1 MNEQVARRVALVR
14 AIETADAGHTVLS
27 EDDRKYASRSARELA
42 AWQASDSNSAV
53 TQDHFLQQRS
63 EQILKRLAERTPA
76 FAAFQKRALG
86 QPGFWAALPLLALF
100 AGALLDRIADP
111 HRVDLL
117 SAPLLFIIGWNVL
130 VYVVLLV
137 WALVPGRQGGWAGQG
152 LLRRLSVGKA
162 VAPRK
167 LPAALATGMGNF
179 MAEWA
184 QLSEPLTRARLSRTV
199 HLSAAAFALGAVIS
213 LYARGLLTQ
222 YTAGWEST
230 FLDAVQVHTL
240 LSWLF
245 TPALTVFPFLESFTL
260 ADIEALRFNA
270 HAVISTGA
278 GAVAGALPGAAAA
291 APGALSSSVGNALGN
306 AAGAGAGE
314 RWVHLY
320 GATILLLVIL
330 PRIVLAAVAGLRA
343 GRLARRFPLDLE
355 HPYFRKLADSIG
367 AGTPAVLRVLPY
379 SFTLDEARDRGLWA
393 VAAMALGAQ
402 ARVLLR
408 PTVPYG
414 EEPKEALHD
423 ALADGAGA
431 TVTAALFN
439 LAATPEKENHG
450 AFLDYLGRHS
460 KRGVAVLLDESG
472 MLERAAGQAGAD
484 TRINERIALWR
495 QFCSFHGAAATVVN
509 LLQPERHP
517 IELGAGLN
525 LPELR

>member
-1 MNEQVARRVALVR
+1 MNEQGARRVVLVR
-14 AIETADAGHTVLS
+14 AIETADTGHQVLS

-42 AWQASDSNSAV
+42 AWQASDSKSAV
-53 TQDHFLQQRS
+53 TQDLFLEQRS

-76 FAAFQKRALG
+76 FGAFQKRALG
-86 QPGFWAALPLLALF
+86 LPGFWAALPVLALF

-117 SAPLLFIIGWNVL
+117 SAPLLFIIGWNL
-130 VYVVLLV
+130 LMYVVLLV
-137 WALVPGRQGGWAGQG
+137 WALIPNRKAGWAGQG
-152 LLRRLSVGKA
+152 LLRRLSVGKT

-167 LPAALATGMGNF
+167 LPAPLASGLTSF
-179 MAEWA
+179 LAEWA

-199 HLSAAAFALGAVIS
+199 HLSAAAFALGAVLS

-222 YTAGWEST
+222 YGAGWEST
-230 FLDAVQVHTL
+230 FLDATQVHTL

-245 TPALTVFPFLESFTL
+245 TPALTVFPFLQGFTL
-260 ADIEALRFNA
+260 ADIEALRFA
-270 HAVISTGA
+270 PGVATA
-278 GAVAGALPGAAAA
+278 GGAAI
-291 APGALSSSVGNALGN
+291 
-306 AAGAGAGE
+306 AGAGE

-330 PRIVLAAVAGLRA
+330 PRLLLALFAGLRA
-343 GRLARRFPLDLE
+343 RRLARRFPLDLE

-379 SFTLDEARDRGLWA
+379 SFTLDEARDRGLWT

-414 EEPKEALHD
+414 EEPKEALRETGFD
-423 ALADGAGA
+423 EAGV

-450 AFLDYLGRHS
+450 AFLDYLSRHS

-472 MLERAAGQAGAD
+472 MLERAAGQAGLDA
-484 TRINERIALWR
+484 RVNERIALWR
-495 QFCSFHGAAATVVN
+495 QFCSFHGTAATVVN
-509 LLQPERHP
+509 LLRPESRP
-517 IELGAGLN
+517 IELGAGLA
-525 LPELR
+525 LPEVR

>member
-1 MNEQVARRVALVR
+1 MNEQGARRVVLVR
-14 AIETADAGHTVLS
+14 AIETADTGHQVLS

-42 AWQASDSNSAV
+42 AWQASDSKSAV
-53 TQDHFLQQRS
+53 TQDLFLQQRS

-86 QPGFWAALPLLALF
+86 LPGFWAALPLLALF

-117 SAPLLFIIGWNVL
+117 SAPLLFIVGWNL
-130 VYVVLLV
+130 LMYVVLLV
-137 WALVPGRQGGWAGQG
+137 WALVPKRKTGLAGQG

-162 VAPRK
+162 VTPRK
-167 LPAALATGMGNF
+167 LPAPLAAGLTAF

-222 YTAGWEST
+222 YGAGWEST
-230 FLDAVQVHTL
+230 FLDATQVHTL

-245 TPALTVFPFLESFTL
+245 TPALTVFPFLQGFSL
-260 ADIEALRFNA
+260 ADIEALRIA
-270 HAVISTGA
+270 PGVATAA
-278 GAVAGALPGAAAA
+278 GTAANAAA
-291 APGALSSSVGNALGN
+291 N
-306 AAGAGAGE
+306 AAAGE

-330 PRIVLAAVAGLRA
+330 PRLVLALFAALRA
-343 GRLARRFPLDLE
+343 GRLARRFPLELE

-379 SFTLDEARDRGLWA
+379 SFTLDEARDRGLWT

-414 EEPKEALHD
+414 EEPKEALREA
-423 ALADGAGA
+423 ALDEAGV

-450 AFLDYLGRHS
+450 AFLDYLSRHS

-472 MLERAAGQAGAD
+472 MLERAAGQAGVDA
-484 TRINERIALWR
+484 RVNERIALWR
-495 QFCSFHGAAATVVN
+495 QFCSFHGTAATVVN
-509 LLQPERHP
+509 LLQPERRP
-517 IELGAGLN
+517 IELGAGLA

>member
-1 MNEQVARRVALVR
+1 MNEQGARRVVLVR
-14 AIETADAGHTVLS
+14 AIETADAGHQVLS

-42 AWQASDSNSAV
+42 AWQASDSKSAV
-53 TQDHFLQQRS
+53 TQDLFLQQRS

-76 FAAFQKRALG
+76 FGAFQKRALG
-86 QPGFWAALPLLALF
+86 LPGFWAALPVLALF

-117 SAPLLFIIGWNVL
+117 SAPLLFIVGWNL
-130 VYVVLLV
+130 LMYVVLLV
-137 WALVPGRQGGWAGQG
+137 WALIPRRQAGWAGQG

-167 LPAALATGMGNF
+167 LPAPLASGLTSF
-179 MAEWA
+179 LAEWA

-199 HLSAAAFALGAVIS
+199 HLSAAAFALGAVLS

-222 YTAGWEST
+222 YGAGWEST
-230 FLDAVQVHTL
+230 FLDATQVHTL

-245 TPALTVFPFLESFTL
+245 TPALTVFPFLQGFSL
-260 ADIEALRFNA
+260 ADIEALRFA
-270 HAVISTGA
+270 
-278 GAVAGALPGAAAA
+278 PGAAT
-291 APGALSSSVGNALGN
+291 
-306 AAGAGAGE
+306 AAGSVSGAAIAGAGE

-330 PRIVLAAVAGLRA
+330 PRLLLALFAGLRA
-343 GRLARRFPLDLE
+343 RRLARRFPLDLE

-379 SFTLDEARDRGLWA
+379 SFTLDEARDRGLWT

-414 EEPKEALHD
+414 EEPKEALRETGFD
-423 ALADGAGA
+423 EAGV

-450 AFLDYLGRHS
+450 AFLDYLSRNS

-472 MLERAAGQAGAD
+472 MLERAAGQAGVDA
-484 TRINERIALWR
+484 RVNERIALWR
-495 QFCSFHGAAATVVN
+495 QFCSFHGTAATVVN
-509 LLQPERHP
+509 LLRPESRP
-517 IELGAGLN
+517 IELGAGLA
-525 LPELR
+525 LPEVR

>member
-1 MNEQVARRVALVR
+1 MNEQGARRVVLVR
-14 AIETADAGHTVLS
+14 AIETADTGHQVLS

-42 AWQASDSNSAV
+42 AWQASDSKSAV
-53 TQDHFLQQRS
+53 TQDLFLQQRS

-86 QPGFWAALPLLALF
+86 LPGFWAALPLLALF

-117 SAPLLFIIGWNVL
+117 SAPLLFIVGWNL
-130 VYVVLLV
+130 LMYVVLLV
-137 WALVPGRQGGWAGQG
+137 WALVPRRKTGLAGQG

-162 VAPRK
+162 VTPRK
-167 LPAALATGMGNF
+167 LPAPLAAGLTAF
-179 MAEWA
+179 MTEWT
-184 QLSEPLTRARLSRTV
+184 QLSEPLTRARLARTV

-213 LYARGLLTQ
+213 LYARGLLRQ
-222 YTAGWEST
+222 YGAGWEST
-230 FLDAVQVHTL
+230 FLDPTQVHTL

-245 TPALTVFPFLESFTL
+245 TPALTVFPFLQGFSL
-260 ADIEALRFNA
+260 SDIEALRIVPGVTT
-270 HAVISTGA
+270 AVGTLA
-278 GAVAGALPGAAAA
+278 
-291 APGALSSSVGNALGN
+291 
-306 AAGAGAGE
+306 AGAGE

-330 PRIVLAAVAGLRA
+330 PRLALALFAALRA
-343 GRLARRFPLDLE
+343 GRLARRFPLELE

-379 SFTLDEARDRGLWA
+379 SFTLDEARDRGLWT

-414 EEPKEALHD
+414 EEPKEALREA
-423 ALADGAGA
+423 ALDEAGV

-450 AFLDYLGRHS
+450 AFLDYLSRNS

-472 MLERAAGQAGAD
+472 MLERAAGQAGVDA
-484 TRINERIALWR
+484 RVNERIALWR
-495 QFCSFHGAAATVVN
+495 QFCSFHGTAATVVN
-509 LLQPERHP
+509 LLQPERRP
-517 IELGAGLN
+517 IELGAGLA